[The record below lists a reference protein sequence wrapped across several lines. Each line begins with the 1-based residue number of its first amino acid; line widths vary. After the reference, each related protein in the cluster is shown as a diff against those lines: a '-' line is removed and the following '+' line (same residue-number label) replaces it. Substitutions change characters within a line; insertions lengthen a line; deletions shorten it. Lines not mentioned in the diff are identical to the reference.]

1 MQTTSFWNSS
11 GLTVPILQFQLGT
24 ETWCSYYFGL
34 SHLLAG
40 AIHHL
45 LAFAIHLLQAGP
57 HYLWLAGELS
67 ANSIPVQ
74 AAFPS
79 MTGATLPTSAFGGQ
93 QFSGTASGFLSFSLG
108 PKLVFLLVGQ
118 LHLLTWAIQQL
129 LAGALRPAV
138 PTPVFI
144 LLLRSHSPSPLIR
157 LPSQHLLVD
166 LGQL

>member
-1 MQTTSFWNSS
+1 LLELLWPKFPFYSTSWGPRPSFPANSAVKSHSFGITPPPSWTTPSLASW
-11 GLTVPILQFQLGT
+11 GT
-24 ETWCSYYFGL
+24 L
-34 SHLLAG
+34 
-40 AIHHL
+40 
-45 LAFAIHLLQAGP
+45 P
-57 HYLWLAGELS
+57 

-79 MTGATLPTSAFGGQ
+79 MTRATLPTSAFGGQ
-93 QFSGTASGFLSFSLG
+93 QVPGTASGFPFLSFSLG
-108 PKLVFLLVGQ
+108 PKLVFLLVVQ
-118 LHLLTWAIQQL
+118 LHLLTWAIHQL

-157 LPSQHLLVD
+157 LPSRQLLVD